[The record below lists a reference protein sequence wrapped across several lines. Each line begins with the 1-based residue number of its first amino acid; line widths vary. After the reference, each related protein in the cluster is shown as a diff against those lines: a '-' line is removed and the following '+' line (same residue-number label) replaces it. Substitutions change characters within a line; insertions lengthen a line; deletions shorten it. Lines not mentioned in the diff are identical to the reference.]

1 MKESLTNVVSF
12 PSRIFSQQESKRSHN
27 SLSNCCCSLIVTH
40 TVCRQ
45 PYATFIHSIFHTQIQ
60 KRHGLLY
67 RPMLSFIIF
76 IKDAFFFPIFHK
88 EVARWA
94 SGHWSSANGRKFEL
108 PHARYLI
115 HHITWCVV
123 VKRHSVRNS
132 RRGKVLRYFVYYIP
146 VKNRQFQI

>member
-67 RPMLSFIIF
+67 RPMLSFIIL
-76 IKDAFFFPIFHK
+76 IKDAFLSDFPQRSRTMVF
-88 EVARWA
+88 
-94 SGHWSSANGRKFEL
+94 WSLEFSKWKKISTATCTILHSSYNMMCCGQKTFSAE
-108 PHARYLI
+108 
-115 HHITWCVV
+115 
-123 VKRHSVRNS
+123 
-132 RRGKVLRYFVYYIP
+132 
-146 VKNRQFQI
+146 Q